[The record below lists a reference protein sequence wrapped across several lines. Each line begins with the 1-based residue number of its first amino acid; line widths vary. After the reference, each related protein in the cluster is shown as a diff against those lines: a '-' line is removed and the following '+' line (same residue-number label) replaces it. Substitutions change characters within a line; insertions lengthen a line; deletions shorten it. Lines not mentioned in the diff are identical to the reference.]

1 MPDVDIDFCI
11 ERRGEVIDYVIK
23 KYGKENVS
31 QIITFGTMKAKA
43 AVRDVGRALNLSYAE
58 ADKVAKAIPFEL
70 KMTIDKAMDMNPELR
85 EMYQSDDRIAKVI
98 DMSRAIEGMPRHAST
113 HAAGV
118 VISKASSGR
127 VRTAVYV

>member
-31 QIITFGTMKAKA
+31 QIITFGTMKAKQA

-70 KMTIDKAMDMNPELR
+70 KMTIDKSHGHESGAERQCTSPMIESPRSSTCR
-85 EMYQSDDRIAKVI
+85 EPLKAC
-98 DMSRAIEGMPRHAST
+98 RAT
-113 HAAGV
+113 HRPMRQAL
-118 VISKASSGR
+118 
-127 VRTAVYV
+127 

>member
-1 MPDVDIDFCI
+1 MSL
-11 ERRGEVIDYVIK
+11 K

-70 KMTIDKAMDMNPELR
+70 KMTIDKSHGHE
-85 EMYQSDDRIAKVI
+85 
-98 DMSRAIEGMPRHAST
+98 
-113 HAAGV
+113 
-118 VISKASSGR
+118 SGAER
-127 VRTAVYV
+127 DVPVR